1 MYKIAT
7 ILGTRPEIIKM
18 SCLINKLDNYFIQ
31 KIIFTGQNYDYRLS
45 KIFFDEM
52 GIRKPDFFLNAKSN
66 DVNQSIAKIIE
77 KSGEVIKKI
86 KPDALLVY
94 GDTNSCLSA
103 ISAKK
108 FKVPIFHMEA
118 GNRCFDDRVPEEI
131 NRRIIDH
138 ISDVNI
144 VLSEQARSN
153 LLKEGIKPD
162 YIFNFGSHMFEI
174 LNKYKEQINKSNILR
189 KLKLKKSEY
198 FIVSLHREENVDD
211 DKKLKKI
218 IKLIL
223 SLKKKYNKKKIIFS
237 THPRTKKRLKN
248 FYISTNNIVFMK
260 PFGFFDY
267 IKLQKNC
274 FCCIS
279 DSGTIFE
286 ESSILKFPAIS
297 IRDAHERPE
306 GIDSGSVIVEN
317 DNAKDLNSTVK
328 IATNNLDETAITK
341 NYTNLNVSSRIVKI
355 IQGYINN
362 VNSKT
367 WYKN

>member
-52 GIRKPDFFLNAKSN
+52 GIRKPDFFLNEKSN

-223 SLKKKYNKKKIIFS
+223 SLKKI
-237 THPRTKKRLKN
+237 
-248 FYISTNNIVFMK
+248 
-260 PFGFFDY
+260 
-267 IKLQKNC
+267 
-274 FCCIS
+274 
-279 DSGTIFE
+279 
-286 ESSILKFPAIS
+286 
-297 IRDAHERPE
+297 
-306 GIDSGSVIVEN
+306 
-317 DNAKDLNSTVK
+317 
-328 IATNNLDETAITK
+328 
-341 NYTNLNVSSRIVKI
+341 
-355 IQGYINN
+355 
-362 VNSKT
+362 
-367 WYKN
+367 